1 MGSVGFPEVVVI
13 LFVALIVL
21 GPDKLPGAARQ
32 VGKALAEFRRI
43 TSGFQDEVRTVFDIS
58 SPQADADGGT
68 RTSTAH
74 AEHSGD
80 DVPPPRD

>member
-1 MGSVGFPEVVVI
+1 MGSVGLPEVVVI

-32 VGKALAEFRRI
+32 VGKAMAEFRRI
-43 TSGFQDEVRTVFDIS
+43 SSGLQDEVRSALDMSDVRSGAAATND
-58 SPQADADGGT
+58 GT
-68 RTSTAH
+68 RV
-74 AEHSGD
+74 HSEEPGE